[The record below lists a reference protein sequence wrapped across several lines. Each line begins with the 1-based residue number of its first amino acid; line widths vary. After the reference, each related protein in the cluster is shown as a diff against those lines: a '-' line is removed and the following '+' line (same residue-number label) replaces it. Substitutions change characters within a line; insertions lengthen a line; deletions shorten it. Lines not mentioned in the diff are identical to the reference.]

1 MLIQTAYNLLPNK
14 ASCNNG
20 AVLYGSAVS
29 SMSAALSQLSH
40 VKFLGMSN
48 YSVMRS
54 TYNDIFTRSYSSSRI
69 AEGVGRITKG
79 YTENH
84 KFFYASTPISTWLG
98 VVLAYESG
106 SNQADPSSTAFSPQI
121 DISIKVLSGTPLSEV
136 GEADYGIRLDSTNG
150 LLLALIEGA
159 DAIVG
164 DTRVYTHYAESN
176 IEIPNTPPTNTAPVS
191 PRPLY
196 IPETVTI
203 SSTTYQVRGNIVSIN
218 VSCSD
223 CKLRHFTTFDLY
235 QAEL

>member
-14 ASCNNG
+14 QSCNNG
-20 AVLYGSAVS
+20 SVLYGSAVS

-54 TYNDIFTRSYSSSRI
+54 TYNDTFTRGYSSSRL

-79 YTENH
+79 YSEEH

-106 SNQADPSSTAFSPQI
+106 SNQADPSSVQFSPQI
-121 DISIKVLSGTPLSEV
+121 DISVKVLDGTPLAEI
-136 GEADYGIRLDSTNG
+136 GTADYGIRLDSTNG
-150 LLLALIEGA
+150 LLLASISGA

-164 DTRVYTHYAESN
+164 ETRVSTHYAESN
-176 IEIPNTPPTNTAPVS
+176 IEIPSSPPTNTSPIA

-196 IPETVTI
+196 IPQTVTI

>member
-14 ASCNNG
+14 QSCNNG
-20 AVLYGSAVS
+20 SILFGSAVS

-54 TYNDIFTRSYSSSRI
+54 TYNDVFTRGYSSTRLS
-69 AEGVGRITKG
+69 EGVGRITKG
-79 YTENH
+79 YTEEH
-84 KFFYASTPISTWLG
+84 KFFYASTPISTWIG

-106 SNQADPSSTAFSPQI
+106 SNQEDPTSSSFSPEI
-121 DISIKVLSGTPLSEV
+121 EISIKVLDGTPLAEI
-136 GEADYGIRLDSTNG
+136 GTADHGIRLDSNNG
-150 LLLALIEGA
+150 LLLASIAGS
-159 DAIVG
+159 DAIIG
-164 DTRVYTHYAESN
+164 DTRVSTHYAESN
-176 IEIPNTPPTNTAPVS
+176 IEIPSSPPTNTSPVT
-191 PRPLY
+191 PRALY

-218 VSCSD
+218 VSCND

>member
-14 ASCNNG
+14 QSCNNG
-20 AVLYGSAVS
+20 SVLYGSAVS

-54 TYNDIFTRSYSSSRI
+54 TYNDTFTRGYSSSRL

-79 YTENH
+79 YSEEH
-84 KFFYASTPISTWLG
+84 KFFYASTPLSTWLG

-106 SNQADPSSTAFSPQI
+106 SNQADPSSTEFSPQI
-121 DISIKVLSGTPLSEV
+121 DISIKVLDGTPLAEI
-136 GEADYGIRLDSTNG
+136 GTADYGIRLDSTNG
-150 LLLALIEGA
+150 LLLASISGA
-159 DAIVG
+159 DAVVG
-164 DTRVYTHYAESN
+164 ETRVSTHYAESN
-176 IEIPNTPPTNTAPVS
+176 IEIPSSPPSNTSPVS

-196 IPETVTI
+196 IPESVTI

-235 QAEL
+235 QPEL

>member
-14 ASCNNG
+14 QSCNNG
-20 AVLYGSAVS
+20 SVLYGSAVS

-54 TYNDIFTRSYSSSRI
+54 TYNDTFTRGYSSSRL

-79 YTENH
+79 YSEDH
-84 KFFYASTPISTWLG
+84 KFFYASTPLSTWLG

-106 SNQADPSSTAFSPQI
+106 SNQADPSSVAFSPQI
-121 DISIKVLSGTPLSEV
+121 DISIKVLDGSPLAEIGT
-136 GEADYGIRLDSTNG
+136 ADYGIRLDSTNG
-150 LLLALIEGA
+150 LLLASISGA
-159 DAIVG
+159 DATVG
-164 DTRVYTHYAESN
+164 ETRVSTHYAESN
-176 IEIPNTPPTNTAPVS
+176 IEIPSSSPSNTSPVS

-218 VSCSD
+218 VSCLD